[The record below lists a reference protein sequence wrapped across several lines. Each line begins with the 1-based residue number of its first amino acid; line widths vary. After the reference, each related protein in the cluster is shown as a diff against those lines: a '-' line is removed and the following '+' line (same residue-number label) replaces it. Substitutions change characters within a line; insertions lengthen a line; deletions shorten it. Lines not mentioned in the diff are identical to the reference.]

1 MRTATLSALC
11 AIVGLA
17 ACVTLVA
24 RAGAQTPPPPPLPAG
39 SADAATAPQP
49 MTSADPDLEPQVT
62 IVRQAGETREEV
74 RIGGQLKFVRV
85 TPSHGRT
92 YYLIPQG
99 DGTSFV
105 RRSSLDPQLSV
116 PMWVLFSW

>member
-1 MRTATLSALC
+1 MRTATRSALSAI
-11 AIVGLA
+11 AGLA
-17 ACVTLVA
+17 ACVALV
-24 RAGAQTPPPPPLPAG
+24 AGAQIPPPPPLPAG
-39 SADAATAPQP
+39 SADAPAGPPP